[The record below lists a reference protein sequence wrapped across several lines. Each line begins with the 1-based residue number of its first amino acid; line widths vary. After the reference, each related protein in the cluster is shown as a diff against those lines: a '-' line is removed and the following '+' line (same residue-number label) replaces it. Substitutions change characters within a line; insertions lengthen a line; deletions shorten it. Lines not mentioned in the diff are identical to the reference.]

1 MYDDSSLLD
10 KLDLA
15 VPAPLAKL
23 DAFPK
28 HSSDRLYLSGGDGVI
43 QPATFTS
50 GVNMIFRPCLIL
62 DKRGRS
68 SESFPR
74 VSDPLN

>member
-15 VPAPLAKL
+15 VPAPLVKL

-28 HSSDRLYLSGGDGVI
+28 HSSDRLYLSGGDGVSN
-43 QPATFTS
+43 PAS
-50 GVNMIFRPCLIL
+50 NIYPG
-62 DKRGRS
+62 S
-68 SESFPR
+68 
-74 VSDPLN
+74 